1 MKTAIEQLIDELE
14 QAKEAALNQSKLSRL
29 NKDDSSGA
37 DGMVVGY
44 MSAIKKASEM
54 LPIEKQQIV
63 DAAADPFLG
72 SRPECDAKQIGENYY
87 KTTFN
92 KWKT

>member
-63 DAAADPFLG
+63 DAHISGYLDFEIEGNAVDVA
-72 SRPECDAKQIGENYY
+72 EEYY

-92 KWKT
+92 K

>member
-1 MKTAIEQLIDELE
+1 MTAIEQLIEKIDFCILYYQNEISLNYHAPTIVEIMQGKISELE
-14 QAKEAALNQSKLSRL
+14 KV
-29 NKDDSSGA
+29 KD
-37 DGMVVGY
+37 MTNR
-44 MSAIKKASEM
+44 M

-92 KWKT
+92 K